1 MTTSANPG
9 PTFRRDLNMGNTWL
23 LPDWSTGPVG
33 DERTVL
39 EAAVAAGYQGVQ
51 GANPE
56 LCRELGLVPVTF
68 DIRIEPG
75 GLAERA
81 RTWVDQ
87 GIACATLMVGTGF
100 ESDAEADR
108 LAAEIVEASVAAGI
122 PLYLETHRA
131 TMTQDMW
138 RTLQLV
144 ERHPDLRFN
153 GDFSHWYT
161 GQDMAASDVG
171 AKLDLLAPVI
181 ERVRYLHGRIASP
194 GCVQVDVGDGRSD
207 EAPREPLPRDL
218 DEGLRRVPRRRR
230 RRSGSCPRAGD
241 RVRSRAAAGRVRL
254 RPLRARPGR
263 RTAGGGRP
271 LGASPRAH
279 PHRLRVLRRG
289 GRRPLITTVRTSPE
303 PPPIPHPLAHLVG
316 DPATR

>member
-1 MTTSANPG
+1 MTGTASDAPS
-9 PTFRRDLNMGNTWL
+9 FRRDLNMGNTWL

-51 GANPE
+51 GADPE

-87 GIACATLMVGTGF
+87 GFACATLMVGTGF

-108 LAAEIVEASVAAGI
+108 LAAEIVEASAAAGI

-153 GDFSHWYT
+153 GDLSHWYA

-181 ERVRYLHGRIASP
+181 ERVRYLHGRVASS

-207 EAPREPLPRDL
+207 EAPVSHFREIWT
-218 DEGLRRVPRRRR
+218 RV
-230 RRSGSCPRAGD
+230 SAGFL
-241 RVRSRAAAGRVRL
+241 SRAADDPVAPAGLELGFAPELLPGEFGYARVV
-254 RPLRARPGR
+254 PGPDGTPR
-263 RTAGGGRP
+263 EESDRWEQALVLTRI
-271 LGASPRAH
+271 ASECFEAAAAAAP
-279 PHRLRVLRRG
+279 
-289 GRRPLITTVRTSPE
+289 
-303 PPPIPHPLAHLVG
+303 
-316 DPATR
+316 